1 MVKFIHEVLEE
12 AGKARSKAD
21 KVRILKDNES
31 WALKDV
37 LRGSIDSKIKWW
49 LPAGDVPYTAA
60 PDHSAPSNLLKQ
72 NTKFIYFVKGSKA
85 AEELPQFKRERIFLG
100 VLESIHPEDAKLLVK
115 MINKEAPKGI
125 TKNVVMEAFPGLIRE

>member
-1 MVKFIHEVLEE
+1 MVKFVYEVLEE

-21 KVRILKDNES
+21 KVRILKENET

-37 LRGSIDSKIKWW
+37 LRGSIDPTIKWW
-49 LPAGDVPYTAA
+49 LPEGEVPYTAS
-60 PDHSAPSNLLKQ
+60 PEHSAASNLLKQ

-100 VLESIHPEDAKLLVK
+100 ILEAIHPEDAKLLVK